1 MVPLKALSYEYVSIF
16 LLLCGGDRLQ
26 MAAVDPA
33 EARVGGD
40 EGVLTLLL

>member
-1 MVPLKALSYEYVSIF
+1 MVPLKALSYKYVSIF

-33 EARVGGD
+33 EAGDGGD
-40 EGVLTLLL
+40 EGVLMLLL